1 MAEPRFSTQWRAED
15 AASSLEALIYDYES
29 RGRRLALVER
39 TLRAT
44 RDQVC
49 AAAAVGPPA
58 PSAHPIHTTD
68 RTSALT
74 RSILSSPLRSMARSR
89 RVEATMSLEG

>member
-29 RGRRLALVER
+29 RGRRLAQVER

-74 RSILSSPLRSMARSR
+74 RSILSSPLRSTARSR